1 MTTMKDYGSEYQYI
15 PWRRQ
20 YRRLINTMIVSLA
33 TIIIFMTVL
42 VVSIIMLP
50 GAVEQEISRQVA
62 VVENALGGNK
72 Q

>member
-1 MTTMKDYGSEYQYI
+1 VTRYKDYGAEYPYVS
-15 PWRRQ
+15 WRRQ

-50 GAVEQEISRQVA
+50 CAVEKEISRQVA
-62 VVENALGGNK
+62 VVEFSLGGNK

>member
-1 MTTMKDYGSEYQYI
+1 MTLKDYGSEYPYI

-33 TIIIFMTVL
+33 TIIIFMSVL
-42 VVSIIMLP
+42 CLSIILLP
-50 GAVEQEISRQVA
+50 GAVEKEISRQVA

-72 Q
+72 P

>member
-1 MTTMKDYGSEYQYI
+1 VTRYKDYGAEYPYVS
-15 PWRRQ
+15 WRRQ

-50 GAVEQEISRQVA
+50 CAVEKEISRQVA